1 MKILITG
8 TKGLAQELAVVY
20 NNYNVTAVSLSTGYD
35 ILKIDQW
42 GVKFIDYDLVFN
54 CAYSG
59 IGQQLVLEY
68 FHHHWRHDPS
78 KTIVSIGSKVITQPS
93 ADLTVGN
100 NYWPYRTHKQTL
112 QAMYDSMWPTAC
124 CDLKIINPGAFDSAM
139 VAHLDV
145 PKLSL
150 HELATR
156 IKKIACDPIIKRVDL
171 WL

>member
-8 TKGLAQELAVVY
+8 TKGLAQELAFVY
-20 NNYNVTAVSLSTGYD
+20 ADYKVTAVSISTGHD

-42 GVKFIDYDLVFN
+42 GVDFLDYNLVFN

-68 FHHHWRHDPS
+68 FHHHWQSNPTKS
-78 KTIVSIGSKVITQPS
+78 IITIGSKVITQPR
-93 ADLTVGN
+93 ADGTN
-100 NYWPYRTHKQTL
+100 TYWPYRIHKQTL
-112 QAMYDSMWPTAC
+112 QSIYNSMWPTAQ
-124 CDLKIINPGAFDSAM
+124 CDLKIINPGAFDSDM

-145 PKLSL
+145 PKISL
-150 HELATR
+150 YELAIR
-156 IKKIACDPIIKRVDL
+156 IKKYAEDPVIKRIDL

>member
-8 TKGLAQELAVVY
+8 TKGLAQELSLVY
-20 NNYNVTAVSLSTGYD
+20 SDHDVTTVSLSTGHD

-42 GVKFIDYDLVFN
+42 GLDFLDFDLVYN

-68 FHHHWRHDPS
+68 FYNHWQLYS
-78 KTIVSIGSKVITQPS
+78 EKSIVTIGSKIITQPRS
-93 ADLTVGN
+93 ETSMSSH
-100 NYWPYRTHKQTL
+100 YWPYRINKQTL
-112 QAMYDSMWPTAC
+112 QIMHDQMWPTAR
-124 CDLKIINPGAFDSAM
+124 CDLKIINPGAFDSQM

-145 PKLSL
+145 AKLNL
-150 HELATR
+150 RELAIR
-156 IKKIACDPIIKRVDL
+156 IQKIAEDPVIKRVDL

>member
-8 TKGLAQELAVVY
+8 TRGLAQELAFVY
-20 NNYNVTAVSLSTGYD
+20 GDYDVTVVSLSTGHD
-35 ILKIDQW
+35 IHRIEEW
-42 GVKFIDYDLVFN
+42 GADFLDYNLVFN

-68 FHHHWRHDPS
+68 FHHHWQYDS
-78 KTIVSIGSKVITQPS
+78 TKSIVTIGSKVVTQPR
-93 ADLTVGN
+93 ADLAVAN
-100 NYWPYRTHKQTL
+100 NYWPYRIHKQTL
-112 QAMYDSMWPTAC
+112 QSMYDTMWPTAR

-145 PKLSL
+145 EKLSL
-150 HELATR
+150 YELAVR
-156 IKKIACDPIIKRVDL
+156 IKRYTEDPVIKRVDL